1 VCVRVCVALPLPALS
16 FCVTA
21 DMSHI
26 LLSHILLVITMNS
39 HCNIYTCVCTHNFV
53 DIRMLQCQ
61 GAPPDAIH
69 QNNFYMRTYSTS
81 HLMTW
86 VPQCQQVPPDD
97 AHNTREHILHENV
110 FYHAFTYAFTCGCC
124 SGKQRRL
131 ITHKNMKT
139 CLTRERILLH
149 NC

>member
-1 VCVRVCVALPLPALS
+1 LIGSGGPCQWSCNSICRSGVRVCVRVCVALPLPALS

-21 DMSHI
+21 DM
-26 LLSHILLVITMNS
+26 SHILLVITMNS

-69 QNNFYMRTYSTS
+69 QNIFYMRTCSTT
-81 HLMTW
+81 HLITW

-97 AHNTREHILHENV
+97 AHNSENI
-110 FYHAFTYAFTCGCC
+110 FYTKTY
-124 SGKQRRL
+124 S
-131 ITHKNMKT
+131 ITHVHMHSHVDAEVG
-139 CLTRERILLH
+139 RSAA
-149 NC
+149 